1 MENVKAVILK
11 SPFQDLMLV
20 GCGVKGERRGKRTGW
35 MRGLGLRMADGSSLS
50 ARSMGGG
57 IVESRDKPSR
67 GGSELTV
74 SVGHPK

>member
-1 MENVKAVILK
+1 MANVKAVILK

-20 GCGVKGERRGKRTGW
+20 RCGVKGERKGQHIGW
-35 MRGLGLRMADGSSLS
+35 MLGLGLRMADGSNLC
-50 ARSMGGG
+50 AMSMGGG
-57 IVESRDKPSR
+57 IVESRAKPSR

>member
-1 MENVKAVILK
+1 
-11 SPFQDLMLV
+11 MLV
-20 GCGVKGERRGKRTGW
+20 GCGVKGETRGKHTGW
-35 MRGLGLRMADGSSLS
+35 MLGLGLRMADGSNLC

-57 IVESRDKPSR
+57 IVESRAKPSR